1 MENQNNN
8 GFGFALSEIAIPQ
21 SKQRT
26 NLFTALMKFQ
36 CECQTIPK
44 LKNGFGYKYAELSK
58 TMEIVKPLM
67 LKHGIGFTQ
76 MLHGNNK
83 ITTMVFHAESGETIE
98 TMFEMPNGEPSK
110 QMNTFQLDGAR
121 FTYYKRYQL
130 LSLIGVFTDDDLD
143 VDSRKTNQPT
153 TETKTPSKK
162 QKPKLDDQR
171 FINAIKSVQNGEYTI
186 DEIKKMCDLTPEQI
200 KSLESLT

>member
-1 MENQNNN
+1 MENQNN
-8 GFGFALSEIAIPQ
+8 GIEFTIPQ
-21 SKQRT
+21 STQRT

-36 CECQTIPK
+36 CECGTIPK
-44 LKNGFGYKYAELSK
+44 LKSGYGYKYAELSK
-58 TMEIVKPLM
+58 TMEIVKPLL

-76 MLHGNNK
+76 FLHGSNK
-83 ITTMVFHAESGETIE
+83 ITTMIFHGESGETIE

-110 QMNTFQLDGAR
+110 QMNIFQMDGAR

-130 LSLIGVFTDDDLD
+130 LSILGVFTDDDLD
-143 VDSRKTNQPT
+143 VDARS
-153 TETKTPSKK
+153 TKTEPKTASKTK
-162 QKPKLDDQR
+162 KPKLDEKR

-186 DEIKKMCDLTPEQI
+186 DEIKNMCELTPEQI

>member
-1 MENQNNN
+1 MENQNN
-8 GFGFALSEIAIPQ
+8 GIEFTIPQ
-21 SKQRT
+21 STQRT

-36 CECQTIPK
+36 CECGTIPK
-44 LKNGFGYKYAELSK
+44 LKSGYGYKYAELSK
-58 TMEIVKPLM
+58 TMEIVKPLL

-76 MLHGNNK
+76 FLHGSNK
-83 ITTMVFHAESGETIE
+83 ITTMIFHGESGETIE

-110 QMNTFQLDGAR
+110 QMNIFQMDGAR

-130 LSLIGVFTDDDLD
+130 LSILGVFTDDDLD
-143 VDSRKTNQPT
+143 VDSRS
-153 TETKTPSKK
+153 TKTEPKTASKTK
-162 QKPKLDDQR
+162 KPKLDEKR

-186 DEIKKMCDLTPEQI
+186 DEIKNMCELTPEQI